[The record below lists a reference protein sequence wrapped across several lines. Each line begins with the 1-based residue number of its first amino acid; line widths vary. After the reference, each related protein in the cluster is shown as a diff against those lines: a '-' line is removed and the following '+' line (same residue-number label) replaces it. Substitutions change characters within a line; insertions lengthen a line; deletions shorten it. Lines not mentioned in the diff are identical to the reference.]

1 MTNMLV
7 FLSSSVAAVIG
18 VAFALGLAWVTLA
31 ISLLVSAAAGYGL
44 VRLGRR
50 GRSPR
55 TRSGSSRQIRA

>member
-1 MTNMLV
+1 MTNLLV

-50 GRSPR
+50 GRSSR
-55 TRSGSSRQIRA
+55 GGSGSSRQLRA